1 MSQPQESF
9 APPHVILCRMKTKT
23 QKLQKLNNLYL
34 ALFTASNTLANKL
47 ELAAIII
54 HELFPRLNLF
64 LS

>member
-1 MSQPQESF
+1 
-9 APPHVILCRMKTKT
+9 MKTKT